1 MDVKVLSH
9 KIKNL
14 FFGIIVSCILFACY
28 SEDSSE
34 IEVETEIEEEKI
46 DTFYADVTEIK
57 DKDSLLTYCCNK
69 KINRLEPLSLLSI
82 SFIDMSGNHNQGQ
95 LIVHA
100 DLAYEVVEIFKEI
113 YECKFPIERMVTIDH
128 FNCDDD
134 SSMRQNNTSGF
145 NYRLVSGTRKL
156 SDHSYGRA
164 IDINPLFNPFVKRD
178 KVEPANAE
186 AYIDRD
192 NIQAGMI
199 QRDDCVVRA
208 FKNRGWQWG
217 GDWKYAKDYQH
228 FYKY

>member
-1 MDVKVLSH
+1 MNYIDQT
-9 KIKNL
+9 NEL
-14 FFGIIVSCILFACY
+14 FFNN
-28 SEDSSE
+28 SELDL
-34 IEVETEIEEEKI
+34 EKTKNI
-46 DTFYADVTEIK
+46 VTEALGK
-57 DKDSLLTYCCNK
+57 SDDGEL
-69 KINRLEPLSLLSI
+69 
-82 SFIDMSGNHNQGQ
+82 FIDMNGNHNQGQ